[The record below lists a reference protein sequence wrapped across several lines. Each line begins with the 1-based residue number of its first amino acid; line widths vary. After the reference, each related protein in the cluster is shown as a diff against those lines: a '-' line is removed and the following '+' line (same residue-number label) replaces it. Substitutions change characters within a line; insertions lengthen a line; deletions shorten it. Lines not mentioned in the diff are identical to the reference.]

1 MLTIVNDDPLLM
13 IVNLFINEK
22 KFKNDSFFKQSYK
35 KTIADRF
42 IKTIVIHFLKVQ
54 NETIKNV
61 ITPLRINLISF
72 RYPVLVIPCKN
83 NFNLEDQTQF
93 KIVPNLH
100 IILDIDINRLR
111 LTLLSIVT

>member
-1 MLTIVNDDPLLM
+1 MYFFSKTAVFIKFVVPLTIVNGDSSLTIVNDDPLLM

-61 ITPLRINLISF
+61 
-72 RYPVLVIPCKN
+72 
-83 NFNLEDQTQF
+83 
-93 KIVPNLH
+93 
-100 IILDIDINRLR
+100 
-111 LTLLSIVT
+111 